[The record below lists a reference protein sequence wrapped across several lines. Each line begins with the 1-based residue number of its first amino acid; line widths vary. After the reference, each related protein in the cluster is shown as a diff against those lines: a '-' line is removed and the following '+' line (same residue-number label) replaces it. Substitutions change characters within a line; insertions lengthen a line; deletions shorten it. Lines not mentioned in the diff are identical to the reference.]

1 LQNEAEFDLFGI
13 LKRESVLKKLLLA
26 TVVGSAVL
34 ISACASPRPYN
45 RIDAN
50 ARPLIKSMDS
60 VVMVKQSEIG
70 SDIVVSNA
78 TGAMG
83 GGLIPALIDAG
94 VNSSRTK
101 KAEEAIGPIRDKLI
115 DYDFGAEVEKQLNT
129 AFSGTTVSGLNN
141 VKLMRAEDPK
151 YRENTVKA
159 SGADAVMF
167 IDTTYKISAN
177 FDAVLAT
184 ANVRV
189 FPVSAD
195 LNAYKEKPDE
205 DDKVVEPTDN
215 IYRNTFMAS
224 APLDLVSDMETNAS
238 DAANLPVDKYTM
250 ALDRAAKNLA
260 EKIAAD
266 LMTDDDVTADK

>member
-1 LQNEAEFDLFGI
+1 M
-13 LKRESVLKKLLLA
+13 KKLLLA

-266 LMTDDDVTADK
+266 LMTDDDVTAEK